1 VTSSP
6 VVKHFPLRD
15 GGTDMTVT
23 LHEDD
28 TVWVGDS
35 WDNLVQLDGDRL
47 HVIADA
53 LLAVHVH
60 RGRVKAS
67 RR

>member
-1 VTSSP
+1 MTSSP
-6 VVKHFPLRD
+6 VVKHFPLTD
-15 GGTDMTVT
+15 GGTDVTVT

-28 TVWVGDS
+28 TVWVGDP
-35 WDNLVQLDGDRL
+35 WDSVIQVDGDRL
-47 HVIADA
+47 RALADA

-60 RGRVKAS
+60 RGRVKGA